1 MVVITSR
8 ETMRMGTMMGPPL
21 RKILSEFIDR
31 DVGVMKNLFADVE
44 A

>member
-1 MVVITSR
+1 
-8 ETMRMGTMMGPPL
+8 MMGPPL

-31 DVGVMKNLFADVE
+31 DVGVMKNLLVDVE